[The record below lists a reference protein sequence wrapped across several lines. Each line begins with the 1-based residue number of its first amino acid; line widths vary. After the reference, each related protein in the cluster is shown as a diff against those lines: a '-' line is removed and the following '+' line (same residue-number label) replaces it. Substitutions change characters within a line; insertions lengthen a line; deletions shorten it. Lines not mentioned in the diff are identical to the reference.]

1 MNTVI
6 RLILYGVLPAIHF
19 LFWFRS
25 ATHSLSTSR
34 CPGKMDEK
42 ASIGSVII
50 HQTSTSKSKP
60 YVKYQGNMREEPELC
75 DDDDESKSN
84 QGRIPSAVGGIGGNT
99 GELKMPGINPKAAG
113 GSRRLKGRHCA
124 DSGGMA
130 SQDVMSVLTS
140 EFDKYRNERMGS
152 MSYATTDTLVLLPS
166 EKPVTEGTAYVLGE
180 NTDRMS
186 PGMTKVNKECS
197 EFDHHW
203 VGTITPNTCF
213 AVAKVSNLDISPAVH
228 RFDDTADQ
236 NNREKNYRFDP
247 HHPQKVAFTGNKHNT
262 DHERPIG
269 FFRKIP
275 KERGFQ
281 RITDK
286 LGTFVANYEGP
297 HGIASQLDAKLK
309 LHGVKAGD
317 DVVIMVVNEGEI
329 DLFMNFACSCQ
340 QHKISLSN
348 VIVFAA
354 SQEIVPMIESTG
366 AIGLF
371 HVGYA
376 SVSKKASNDY
386 LDRVFVDMMWYKA
399 FCVHLIASRGINLL
413 FQDAD
418 LVWFRDPFPYFKK
431 YREQAHER
439 SVASGSF
446 PDAFFSD
453 DGQRSLRYSPFFA
466 NSGFYYMIG
475 GPKSAYMAWSIMTAF
490 DAVQV
495 LGSHQ
500 NVFTYK
506 MVEGLG
512 LNHRHAVILD
522 LKEFPNGIMYHHDK
536 RYMRR
541 LDKKEVSPYGFHMCW
556 TQGKPDKLK
565 YLKLAKMWYLTEQ
578 CTPLD
583 AYIGRGGVISNMRRF
598 YALPSVR
605 SAQKTIKE
613 KQEVLWDRMGSLC
626 CTSVEGAP

>member
-1 MNTVI
+1 M
-6 RLILYGVLPAIHF
+6 RLLLYGVIPILHF
-19 LFWFRS
+19 LFWFRTAS
-25 ATHSLSTSR
+25 QSLSISGAG
-34 CPGKMDEK
+34 CPGKVDESGSKK
-42 ASIGSVII
+42 ATIGSVII
-50 HQTSTSKSKP
+50 HQTQRSQSSNSNLR
-60 YVKYQGNMREEPELC
+60 VEPELC
-75 DDDDESKSN
+75 EDDDGDGADTNKDHEGN
-84 QGRIPSAVGGIGGNT
+84 ADTAASAT
-99 GELKMPGINPKAAG
+99 LSMPGINPKAMS
-113 GSRRLKGRHCA
+113 GSRKLKERSCA
-124 DSGGMA
+124 GNGDRTVKPE
-130 SQDVMSVLTS
+130 DIMSVLTS
-140 EFDKYRNERMGS
+140 DFDKYRNERMGS
-152 MSYATTDTLVLLPS
+152 MSYASVDTLVVLS
-166 EKPVTEGTAYVLGE
+166 ETFSEDRVDNPKEMSDLSKRCTA
-180 NTDRMS
+180 
-186 PGMTKVNKECS
+186 
-197 EFDHHW
+197 FDHHW
-203 VGTITPNTCF
+203 VGTTTKNTCF
-213 AVAKVSNLDISPAVH
+213 AVAKVGNLDISPGVH
-228 RFDDTADQ
+228 RFDDSADQ

-247 HHPQKVAFTGNKHNT
+247 HHPQKVAFTGNEHNKG
-262 DHERPIG
+262 HARPVG

-286 LGTFVANYEGP
+286 LGPFVSNYDGRDGIAAQLDSKLDL
-297 HGIASQLDAKLK
+297 HGI
-309 LHGVKAGD
+309 KAGD
-317 DVVIMVVNEGEI
+317 DVVVMVVNEGEI

-354 SQEIVPMIESTG
+354 SPEIVPLIESTG
-366 AIGLF
+366 AVGLY

-418 LVWFRDPFPYFKK
+418 LVWFRDPFPYFKE
-431 YREQAHER
+431 YREKAKNR
-439 SVASGSF
+439 SVMSGSF

-536 RYMRR
+536 RYMRQ
-541 LDKKEVSPYGFHMCW
+541 LDKKEVNPYGFHMCW

-565 YLKLAKMWYLTEQ
+565 YLKLAKMWYLSEQ
-578 CTPLD
+578 CTPLE
-583 AYIGRGGVISNMRRF
+583 AFIVNKQGAAGGVYKDMKKSYM
-598 YALPSVR
+598 LPEVR
-605 SAQKTIKE
+605 SKSKTIHE
-613 KQEVLWDRMGSLC
+613 KQRVLWAHMASKC
-626 CTSVEGAP
+626 CMSVPGAP

>member
-1 MNTVI
+1 MNLGW
-6 RLILYGVLPAIHF
+6 RLLLYGAIPILHF
-19 LFWFRS
+19 IFWFRTAS
-25 ATHSLSTSR
+25 QSLSEAGGG
-34 CPGKMDEK
+34 CPGQVEDRRSKR
-42 ASIGSVII
+42 ASIGSVVI
-50 HQTSTSKSKP
+50 HQTQRSQSSSSNLR
-60 YVKYQGNMREEPELC
+60 VEPQLC
-75 DDDDESKSN
+75 EDDDDGHGDAGK
-84 QGRIPSAVGGIGGNT
+84 GREGNGEAAVTSILT
-99 GELKMPGINPKAAG
+99 MPGINPKAAT
-113 GSRRLKGRHCA
+113 GSRRLKERKCA
-124 DSGGMA
+124 DSGGKAAKHEDIMT
-130 SQDVMSVLTS
+130 VLTS
-140 EFDKYRNERMGS
+140 NFDKYRIERMGS
-152 MSYATTDTLVLLPS
+152 MAYASEDTLVVLPS
-166 EKPVTEGTAYVLGE
+166 AHPSADGADNIAEMSELGK
-180 NTDRMS
+180 R
-186 PGMTKVNKECS
+186 CS
-197 EFDHHW
+197 AFDHHW
-203 VGTITPNTCF
+203 VGTTTKNTCF
-213 AVAKVSNLDISPAVH
+213 AVARVGNLDISPGVH
-228 RFDDTADQ
+228 RFDDSADQ

-247 HHPQKVAFTGNKHNT
+247 HHPQKVAFTGNKHNQG
-262 DHERPIG
+262 HLRPVG

-281 RITDK
+281 RIVDK
-286 LGTFVANYEGP
+286 LGPFVSNYNGRDGIAAQLDSKLEL
-297 HGIASQLDAKLK
+297 HGI
-309 LHGVKAGD
+309 KAGD
-317 DVVIMVVNEGEI
+317 DVVVMVVNEGEI

-340 QHKISLSN
+340 QHKISLAN

-354 SQEIVPMIESTG
+354 SPEIVPLIESTG
-366 AIGLF
+366 AIGLY

-418 LVWFRDPFPYFKK
+418 LVWFRDPFPYFKE
-431 YREQAHER
+431 YREKVKDR
-439 SVASGSF
+439 SAMSGSF

-536 RYMRR
+536 SYMRQ
-541 LDKKEVSPYGFHMCW
+541 LDKKEVNPYGFHMCW

-578 CTPLD
+578 CSPLD
-583 AYIGRGGVISNMRRF
+583 AFIVNKQGAAGVVYKDMKKT
-598 YALPSVR
+598 YMLAEVR
-605 SAQKTIKE
+605 SKSKSIHE
-613 KQEVLWDRMGSLC
+613 KQSVLWAHMGSKC
-626 CTSVEGAP
+626 CMSMPGAP